1 MERRAGGET
10 GLRTVQCLVGAE
22 AVFAAA
28 AEGTPQDSRRALG
41 LVPPPSQGVI
51 LLAGHWD
58 LELGNAAL
66 RVVDK
71 SVEEEEAA
79 GLSLEGACSE
89 PALFLL
95 TYSDGFR
102 AALVHA
108 GGEGNVVTGW
118 AYATR
123 VGGQVHATGLHSTG
137 SVKKKDGGPARGPP
151 YPHFSY
157 LSLNIQEVTSQL
169 RAFF

>member
-1 MERRAGGET
+1 M
-10 GLRTVQCLVGAE
+10 
-22 AVFAAA
+22 
-28 AEGTPQDSRRALG
+28 
-41 LVPPPSQGVI
+41 
-51 LLAGHWD
+51 
-58 LELGNAAL
+58 
-66 RVVDK
+66 VDK
-71 SVEEEEAA
+71 SVEEEDAA

-108 GGEGNVVTGW
+108 GGEGNIVTGW
-118 AYATR
+118 AYAAR

-157 LSLNIQEVTSQL
+157 LSLNIQEVTSQPH
-169 RAFF
+169 AFLLSF